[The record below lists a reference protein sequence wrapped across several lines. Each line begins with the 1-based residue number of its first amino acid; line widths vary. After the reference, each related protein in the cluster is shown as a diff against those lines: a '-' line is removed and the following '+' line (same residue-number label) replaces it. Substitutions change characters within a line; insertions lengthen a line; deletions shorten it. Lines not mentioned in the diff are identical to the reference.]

1 MTRLSSR
8 TLVIGLIVLIPIAA
22 VVWWLGS
29 PLFLSTTVEE
39 EFPFAGTALVPDGMT
54 RTEVEQVMSGIAKV
68 DQDMSEGMPSG
79 MEGAEIVNSGALRD
93 FDRFHRGSGVA
104 TIYRLADGS
113 HILRLD
119 DIQVTNGPDLH
130 VILTPHPSPGNRED
144 VSADGYVDLGKLKG
158 NVGSQNYLIPP
169 EVDVDAQSTM
179 VIYCKPFHVIF
190 STAPLVA

>member
-1 MTRLSSR
+1 MTRLSPR
-8 TLVIGLIVLIPIAA
+8 TLVIGLIVLVPVAA
-22 VVWWLGS
+22 LAWWLGS

-54 RTEVEQVMSGIAKV
+54 RSEVEQVMSGMAKV
-68 DQDMSEGMPSG
+68 DQEMSEGMPDA
-79 MEGAEIVNSGALRD
+79 MEGAEEVKSGALRD
-93 FDRFHRGSGVA
+93 ADRFHRGSGVA

-119 DIQVTNGPDLH
+119 DLEVTNGPDLH
-130 VILTPHPSPGNRED
+130 VILTPHPNPSGRDQVASE
-144 VSADGYVDLGKLKG
+144 GYVDLGKLKG
-158 NVGSQNYLIPP
+158 NVGSQNYAIPP

-190 STAPLVA
+190 SVAPLQG